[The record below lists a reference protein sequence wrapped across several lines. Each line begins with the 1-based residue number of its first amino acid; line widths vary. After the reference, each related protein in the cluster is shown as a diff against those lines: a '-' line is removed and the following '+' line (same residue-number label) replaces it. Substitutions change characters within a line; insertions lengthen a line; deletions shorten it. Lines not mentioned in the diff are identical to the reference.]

1 MSTSWLIVLFS
12 FGLTSS
18 IPVRWR
24 LVPLLCRFSC
34 SFPSSHPIFG
44 SCLII
49 GLSMTGLI
57 GLTHLFSMCFFYL
70 HVSKILTK
78 GYLRH
83 ILTSIAEKQEKKIK
97 HTHTSSSPCL
107 CSVCYLFF
115 LLNFTE
121 TSSIDK
127 HKLKGWENILQLFSS
142 MNFKGHR
149 CSKRCTV
156 EVIKTII

>member
-1 MSTSWLIVLFS
+1 MSTSWLVVLFS

-24 LVPLLCRFSC
+24 LVPLLCRFSW
-34 SFPSSHPIFG
+34 SFPSSHPTFG
-44 SCLII
+44 SFLII

-57 GLTHLFSMCFFYL
+57 GLTHLSSMCFFYL
-70 HVSKILTK
+70 HVSKVLTK

-83 ILTSIAEKQEKKIK
+83 ILTSTAEKQEKKIK
-97 HTHTSSSPCL
+97 HTHASSSPYL

-115 LLNFTE
+115 FNFTE

-127 HKLKGWENILQLFSS
+127 HKLEGWENILQLFSS

-149 CSKRCTV
+149 YSKRCTV
-156 EVIKTII
+156 EVIKTVI